1 MNMKLGPNKV
11 GHYYQPAPYHGYK
24 AKKLNDKT
32 RWIANAKF
40 EYDIFNLADEHDE
53 RVLRDEPL
61 VRNLRWVND
70 DNKGLYSI
78 KENGCILGIS
88 GERLAYFPQ
97 PRNEGES
104 WHGYPT
110 DSTNLGDKLIN
121 HWFSIG
127 VIDISVCR
135 KLLKHKL

>member
-11 GHYYQPAPYHGYK
+11 GHYYQPAPYHSYK

-61 VRNLRWVND
+61 VRNLRW
-70 DNKGLYSI
+70 LMTTI
-78 KENGCILGIS
+78 KVFI
-88 GERLAYFPQ
+88 
-97 PRNEGES
+97 
-104 WHGYPT
+104 
-110 DSTNLGDKLIN
+110 
-121 HWFSIG
+121 
-127 VIDISVCR
+127 
-135 KLLKHKL
+135 LLKKMVVYWECQGNG

>member
-1 MNMKLGPNKV
+1 MHIGNIRGTV
-11 GHYYQPAPYHGYK
+11 
-24 AKKLNDKT
+24 
-32 RWIANAKF
+32 
-40 EYDIFNLADEHDE
+40 
-53 RVLRDEPL
+53 
-61 VRNLRWVND
+61 
-70 DNKGLYSI
+70 SI
-78 KENGCILGIS
+78 
-88 GERLAYFPQ
+88 FPQ
-97 PRNEGES
+97 PRNEDES

>member
-1 MNMKLGPNKV
+1 M
-11 GHYYQPAPYHGYK
+11 
-24 AKKLNDKT
+24 D
-32 RWIANAKF
+32 RIANAKF

-78 KENGCILGIS
+78 KENGCILGMS

-121 HWFSIG
+121 HWFRIG